1 MTGLPESSTAFKL
14 IAGITST
21 KTAIKLVCCGLM
33 FFVFHYAIQKLNAV
47 LTLNLPEGSQYTI
60 IVLLGIGI
68 GSLSG
73 SYINYLLEEILKDRE
88 QIKASVKAEKEEAEK
103 AQLKKEKNKAEENQ
117 IIENFKSSVEHMPD
131 DTFDILR
138 TLYDEGKAAFSTD
151 VFSIMLLKNEKY
163 IIEGAPISFKTYMF
177 TLNPIIIPELRN
189 TINSIADYYIDE
201 FYAESQHSEYLISLF
216 MSDSREKAISLQK
229 LKNQTLFYISKK
241 ANIINLSFRDDKVK
255 QRLEERLKVKLKN
268 KISLFFVDW
277 KKARKFS
284 GLFRCK
290 PLEEI

>member
-88 QIKASVKAEKEEAEK
+88 QIKASAKAEKEEAEK

-268 KISLFFVDW
+268 KISLFFVD
-277 KKARKFS
+277 
-284 GLFRCK
+284 
-290 PLEEI
+290 